1 MDKKIFYVGMDL
13 GTFKTSVASST
24 GLRDEL
30 LSAVGW
36 PKDHFA
42 RTLLGRDVVFGKDLI
57 EHRLALDVVRP
68 FEKGVLKYNNIKECG
83 VRPQDVKKHQEAA
96 RLLVDH
102 AVALTRP
109 PKGLPVYG
117 VIGAPSRATIANKQV
132 ILEAA
137 QGAFD
142 AVMIVPEPFTIA
154 YSMNRLSDTLVVD
167 IGAGTID
174 LCPIYGSFPSEE
186 EQVTIPV
193 GGDFIDENF
202 TERLRQTYPEAQFSR
217 NMVREIKEKYG
228 FVHDVNEKV
237 VVSLPVNGKPTPFDV
252 TAPLRDACRSIIE
265 PIVKGLR
272 ELIGRFDPEFQH
284 RMLQNIV
291 LGGGGSQ
298 LRGLDRVI
306 EGAMTAYGGAK
317 VRRVGDAI
325 FAGAV
330 GALKLAMGMPADS
343 WKRLQGVQHVSKV
356 AVASVDASYRAH
368 AELATK
374 T

>member
-1 MDKKIFYVGMDL
+1 MEKNIVYVGMDL

-30 LSAVGW
+30 HSAVGW

-57 EHRLALDVVRP
+57 EHRLALDIVRP
-68 FEKGVLKYNNIKECG
+68 FEKGMLKYNNVKESG
-83 VRPQDVKKHQEAA
+83 LRPQEVKKHQEAA

-102 AVALTRP
+102 AVALMRP
-109 PKGLPVYG
+109 AKGVPVYG
-117 VIGAPSRATIANKQV
+117 VIGAPSRASIANKQV

-174 LCPIYGSFPSEE
+174 LCPVYGSFPSEE
-186 EQVTIPV
+186 EQVTVPL
-193 GGDFIDENF
+193 GGDFVDENF
-202 TERLRQTYPEAQFSR
+202 IERLRKAHPQAQFSR

-228 FVHDVNEKV
+228 FVHDVNEKIM
-237 VVSLPVNGKPTPFDV
+237 VSLPVEGKPTQFDV
-252 TAPLRDACRSIIE
+252 TAPLREACRTIIE
-265 PIVKGLR
+265 PIMKGLR

-306 EGAMTAYGGAK
+306 EEAMTSYGGAK

-325 FAGAV
+325 YAGAV
-330 GALKLAMGMPADS
+330 GALKLAMGLPAES
-343 WKRLQGVQHVSKV
+343 WKRLQGVQHASRVV
-356 AVASVDASYRAH
+356 APTADSPFRSQE
-368 AELATK
+368 ELSTK
-374 T
+374 A